1 MNIIKAKYEILEQN
15 YNNDLLA
22 NMFKHIEICGRTC
35 YKSEDKI
42 TDNSYEKFINM
53 LTSSNHGAMLEH
65 GTVYLTIPVG
75 TPVDDVQYMW
85 KMDIVRFFYDNKY
98 SVVKKTVVND
108 TVDVEIK
115 GYGMK
120 KQASATFYY
129 ITTNWRVIVEN
140 KDFEILKYIG
150 MGVYIKR
157 SDLDLK
163 EDEYLLSDLIGYAVY
178 DNNKLLGKVSG
189 ISFNNNVLLKIDD
202 IFYIPFIDEFIE
214 KVDVKTKKIMTRNGS
229 DFKL

>member
-1 MNIIKAKYEILEQN
+1 MDYIYI
-15 YNNDLLA
+15 
-22 NMFKHIEICGRTC
+22 G
-35 YKSEDKI
+35 KI
-42 TDNSYEKFINM
+42 VST
-53 LTSSNHGAMLEH
+53 HG
-65 GTVYLTIPVG
+65 
-75 TPVDDVQYMW
+75 
-85 KMDIVRFFYDNKY
+85 
-98 SVVKKTVVND
+98 
-108 TVDVEIK
+108 IK
-115 GYGMK
+115 GEVKIISDFFEKNKIFK
-120 KQASATFYY
+120 KGFKLY
-129 ITTNWRVIVEN
+129 ITPLYHEEVINTYRVHKNYDMVTFNGYNDIN
-140 KDFEILKYIG
+140 EILKYIG

-189 ISFNNNVLLKIDD
+189 INFNNNVLLKIDD

>member
-1 MNIIKAKYEILEQN
+1 MDYIYIGKIVSTHGIKGEVKIISDFFEK
-15 YNNDLLA
+15 
-22 NMFKHIEICGRTC
+22 
-35 YKSEDKI
+35 DKI
-42 TDNSYEKFINM
+42 F
-53 LTSSNHGAMLEH
+53 
-65 GTVYLTIPVG
+65 
-75 TPVDDVQYMW
+75 
-85 KMDIVRFFYDNKY
+85 
-98 SVVKKTVVND
+98 KKGF
-108 TVDVEIK
+108 K
-115 GYGMK
+115 L
-120 KQASATFYY
+120 Y
-129 ITTNWRVIVEN
+129 ITPLYHEEVINTYRVHKNYDMVTFNGYNDIN
-140 KDFEILKYIG
+140 EILKYIG

-178 DNNKLLGKVSG
+178 DNNKLLGKVSN

>member
-1 MNIIKAKYEILEQN
+1 MDYIYI
-15 YNNDLLA
+15 
-22 NMFKHIEICGRTC
+22 G
-35 YKSEDKI
+35 KI
-42 TDNSYEKFINM
+42 VST
-53 LTSSNHGAMLEH
+53 HG
-65 GTVYLTIPVG
+65 
-75 TPVDDVQYMW
+75 
-85 KMDIVRFFYDNKY
+85 
-98 SVVKKTVVND
+98 
-108 TVDVEIK
+108 IK
-115 GYGMK
+115 GEVKIISDFFEKNKIFK
-120 KQASATFYY
+120 KGFKLY
-129 ITTNWRVIVEN
+129 ITPLYHEEVINTYRVHKNYDMVTFNGYNDIN
-140 KDFEILKYIG
+140 EILKYIG

-178 DNNKLLGKVSG
+178 DNNKLLGKVSN